1 MRDPLPDWPLFG
13 MDEDVRPA
21 LRLARQGKKPLALA
35 TLVALPPLRRAFMKI
50 ARGEAGDLPPLL
62 RGELG

>member
-1 MRDPLPDWPLFG
+1 LARLFG
-13 MDEDVRPA
+13 VP
-21 LRLARQGKKPLALA
+21 GALA
-35 TLVALPPLRRAFMKI
+35 TKVRATGLGIVNRVPPLRKAFMTV